1 MNVIEIPQTA
11 STNAL
16 FAPGGSFENAPD
28 GTVVA
33 AHTQTAGR
41 GQRGNSWE
49 SEPGLNLTFS
59 FLLTRLTLPA
69 TRQFELSMAISVGL
83 TAYLRTL
90 VPVPEWLTLKWPN
103 DIYFADRK
111 LAGILIENTLTG
123 KDVTRSVTGIGL
135 NVNQKTFIS
144 DAPNPIS
151 LSQICGMDFSLRP
164 LLENAAQAIMES
176 IDAYGVRNGCG
187 STQALLDDYT
197 SMLWRSSGFHPYI
210 HTATGRRFNARIT
223 AVAPTGHITLTEPDG
238 TQNSYAFKE
247 IAAIL

>member
-1 MNVIEIPQTA
+1 MNIIEITQTA

-16 FAPGGSFENAPD
+16 FAPGAAFENAPD
-28 GTVVA
+28 GTVLC

-49 SEPGLNLTFS
+49 AEPGMNLTFS
-59 FLLTRLTLPA
+59 FVLTQLQLPA

-83 TAYLRTL
+83 AAYLRTL
-90 VPVPEWLTLKWPN
+90 VPLPEWLTLKWPN

-111 LAGILIENTLTG
+111 LGGILIENTLSG
-123 KDVTRSVTGIGL
+123 AYVTRSVTGIGL
-135 NVNQKTFIS
+135 NINQKTFTS

-151 LSQICGMDFSLRP
+151 LSQICGMDFRLRP
-164 LLENAAQAIMES
+164 ILEGAMSAIMES
-176 IDAYGVRNGCG
+176 IEAYGVRTCTG
-187 STQALLDDYT
+187 SADTLLEDYT

-210 HTATGRRFNARIT
+210 HTATGRLFNACIT

-238 TQNSYAFKE
+238 AQNSYAFKE
-247 IAAIL
+247 IAAVL